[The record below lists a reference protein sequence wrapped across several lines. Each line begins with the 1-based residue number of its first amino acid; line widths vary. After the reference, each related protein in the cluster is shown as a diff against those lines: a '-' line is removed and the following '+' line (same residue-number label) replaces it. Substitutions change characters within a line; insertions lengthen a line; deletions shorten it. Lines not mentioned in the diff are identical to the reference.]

1 MEEKNLPERKP
12 TRLKR
17 FDYSRGGVYFITI
30 CTQDRKRILS
40 KITGIESTNPVGD
53 GAHDI
58 PRVQLTRIGKIVEKY
73 IISTSNIK
81 GVSVFEYVIMPN
93 HIHLLLLVSNE
104 DGRGDP
110 SPTIVSAMGWLKYQ
124 STREINKEHNTI
136 GAKIFQRSFYD
147 HIVRNLNDYC
157 EIQKYIVENP
167 LRWKFDKLYV
177 E

>member
-1 MEEKNLPERKP
+1 MTKAELPQRKS
-12 TRLKR
+12 TRLVN
-17 FDYSRGGVYFITI
+17 FDYSSGGAYFITI
-30 CTQDRKRILS
+30 CTHNRANILS
-40 KITGIESTNPVGD
+40 TIAGEIPTTTVGE
-53 GAHDI
+53 GF
-58 PRVQLTRIGKIVEKY
+58 PLPQLTTRGNIVEKY
-73 IISTSNIK
+73 IKDLPNRYHQIS
-81 GVSVFEYVIMPN
+81 VEEYVIMPN

-147 HIVRNLNDYC
+147 HIVRDLNDYC

-177 E
+177 K